1 MKYAS
6 IGIYVCDM
14 FIRKIINAVI
24 KNQFQGFRFPAVVA
38 EIISQFCILVLIF
51 ALTCTTLQ
59 VFLDILVYFQNVK
72 LPKISHLKSNGSITC
87 TTSPASTDSCLLS
100 PGHAIPQKPASSQ
113 FSSVSKDVAPSH
125 WLPLSCLA
133 QLMYLSTR
141 VNSNRK
147 LFAEVKSSFITKR
160 SEDAEKPSFLCDYL

>member
-14 FIRKIINAVI
+14 FIRKIIYAVI
-24 KNQFQGFRFPAVVA
+24 KINFKVLGFRLSWHKLF
-38 EIISQFCILVLIF
+38 SQFCFLVLIF
-51 ALTCTTLQ
+51 ALACTILQ
-59 VFLDILVYFQNVK
+59 VFLDILVYCQNGK
-72 LPKISHLKSNGSITC
+72 IPKISHLKSNGSITC

-160 SEDAEKPSFLCDYL
+160 SEDAEKPSLLCDYR

>member
-1 MKYAS
+1 MHNFPCQHRQLPSFTRSRYS
-6 IGIYVCDM
+6 IETGE
-14 FIRKIINAVI
+14 
-24 KNQFQGFRFPAVVA
+24 Q
-38 EIISQFCILVLIF
+38 
-51 ALTCTTLQ
+51 
-59 VFLDILVYFQNVK
+59 
-72 LPKISHLKSNGSITC
+72 
-87 TTSPASTDSCLLS
+87 
-100 PGHAIPQKPASSQ
+100 Q

-160 SEDAEKPSFLCDYL
+160 SEDAEKPSLLCDYR